1 MNLPFA
7 ESAEQNKAV
16 IFEAIKPYLT
26 GDVLEIGS
34 GTGQHAVFFAGEL
47 PGIRWQTSDLESNLP
62 LIEAWVKESKLKNLP
77 PPIALDVLG
86 NWPQEQYDVV
96 YSANC
101 FHIMGPTAV
110 ARSVEGAAACLKPG
124 GVFAIYGPFNYA
136 GSYTSESNARFD
148 AFLKSRDSMSGI
160 RDFEWIDEMANSANL
175 MLLQDVAMPANNR
188 CLIWKKR
195 TL

>member
-7 ESAEQNKAV
+7 EAAEQNKTV
-16 IFEAIKPYLT
+16 IFEVIKPYLS

-34 GTGQHAVFFAGEL
+34 GTGQHAVFFAGQL

-62 LIEAWVKESKLKNLP
+62 VIEAWVRNSKLENLP

-86 NWPQEQYDVV
+86 KWPQQQFDMV
-96 YSANC
+96 YLANC
-101 FHIMGPTAV
+101 FHIMDEAAV
-110 ARSVEGAAACLKPG
+110 AKSVEGAATCLKPD
-124 GVFAIYGPFNYA
+124 GVFAVYGPFNYA
-136 GSYTSESNARFD
+136 GSYTSESNERFD
-148 AFLKSRDSMSGI
+148 AFLKSHDSRSGI
-160 RDFEWIDEMANSANL
+160 RDFEWMDKMANRVNL
-175 MLLQDVAMPANNR
+175 ALLQDVDMPANNR